1 MLPEY
6 RKWHTPWL
14 RGAVLGFLAVA
25 LSAGLVNG
33 IVFWQLRATLYQ
45 DMRDDTVGLASSVA
59 YSLAS
64 QIQTAA
70 SQGKPLSDQTG
81 LDARLANALARAPGL
96 GSITLTDASQQVLA
110 QARHDDGA
118 TVGDLVSRD
127 ILIQDAVAGRLDIQ
141 TTPLTLSV
149 PLMRPALRMLGLTL
163 VLAMAGGLAGCIYGL
178 HVARF
183 TGRLRQ
189 RLNAP
194 PGDRAAAPQR
204 QTTGAAPRD
213 PAARAWRAIQ
223 SLHADTA
230 ALQERFDGLAQ
241 ELLAV
246 DFNDRLKPRILALP
260 SMRAASAAPRRPARL
275 PRPQQSLS
283 LRTRLTLAVAA
294 GFAAL
299 TVILL
304 GAQAIRDQLQE
315 QRIADNAINDQTV
328 LWREIVARQTN
339 DMDHILRNLLAGQ
352 DVSRYLDHRLAE
364 DRWPVDAMALIGRK
378 QSTVL
383 QGQLSP
389 ETLLSAG
396 TLDQVLAG
404 EPVFGL
410 HELSNSLAL
419 VVAARPLWHD
429 GKASALV
436 AARRLDAVLQRYAER
451 RGGSAHFI
459 NLNGQL
465 VASSNAN
472 AWRQAGIDAPTRHA
486 AHLPLQHDG
495 RMQTVTVTPVPDIAG
510 GASGVLVSLRD
521 ETAAMRPALLLER
534 LTLAAALLFALCGL
548 TAIYLFIWRSF
559 RPLQDAIDTLQS
571 LSATPAANAAGTAT
585 ASPSAATGIAAPAA
599 GCATAQDSAALS
611 ATAQAAAAAPD
622 DAAWH
627 GADEIT
633 RLDSAISAFRQNTL
647 QLASS
652 RTQRERVRRRQ
663 EAVIASELRK
673 LARSMDATSRDEVM
687 PLLQAQ
693 QGQAGDDEGLRR
705 LARVMGHM
713 RHQLIAQHQRLQ
725 TMVVELREALVTK
738 TKLAGLQQEL
748 QIASAVQLSIL
759 PRAMP
764 ADPRLEMDCRI
775 LPAREV
781 GGDFY
786 DYILLDDHRIGFVI
800 ADVSGKGVPA
810 ALFMAISRTLLKA
823 TAMFVAQPSSCIQ
836 RLNDLL
842 AAENEQ
848 MLFVTLFYGV
858 LDLRTGDVEYVNA
871 GHPLPYLLRGD
882 GTVETVPST
891 RGTAVGVMEGLHY
904 TQGALRLAPGDAL
917 YLHTDGITE
926 AFDAQGQVYG
936 DARLLDR
943 LSALATRPVAALSQ
957 AVVDDVRRFE
967 TGTEQTDDITS
978 LCLRYLG

>member
-6 RKWHTPWL
+6 RKWRTPWL
-14 RGAVLGFLAVA
+14 RGAMLGFLAVA

-70 SQGKPLSDQTG
+70 SQGRPLSDQTG

-127 ILIQDAVAGRLDIQ
+127 IIIQDAMAGRLDIQ

-163 VLAMAGGLAGCIYGL
+163 LLALAGGLAGCIYGL

-189 RLNAP
+189 RLNAQ
-194 PGDRAAAPQR
+194 PGDRGATPQR
-204 QTTGAAPRD
+204 WTTGAAPRD

-246 DFNDRLKPRILALP
+246 DFNDRLKPRIMALP
-260 SMRAASAAPRRPARL
+260 SMRAASAATRRPARL
-275 PRPQQSLS
+275 PDQRQSLS
-283 LRTRLTLAVAA
+283 LRARLTLAVAA

-299 TVILL
+299 TLILL

-352 DVSRYLDHRLAE
+352 DVSRYLDHRPVV
-364 DRWPVDAMALIGRK
+364 DQWPVDALALIGRR
-378 QSTVL
+378 QSAVL

-465 VASSNAN
+465 VASSDPD

-486 AHLPLQHDG
+486 AYLPLQHDG
-495 RMQTVTVTPVPDIAG
+495 RVQTVTVTPVPDIAG

-571 LSATPAANAAGTAT
+571 LSAAPAATAAGTT
-585 ASPSAATGIAAPAA
+585 TGNPCAAIGIAAPAA
-599 GCATAQDSAALS
+599 GGATAQDSASLPE
-611 ATAQAAAAAPD
+611 TAQAAAPD

-627 GADEIT
+627 GADEIA

-725 TMVVELREALVTK
+725 AMVVELREALVTK

-858 LDLRTGDVEYVNA
+858 LDLRTGDVDYVNA

-926 AFDAQGQVYG
+926 AFDAQGRVYG
-936 DARLLDR
+936 DARLLEK
-943 LSALATRPVAALSQ
+943 LSGLATRPVAALSQ